1 MFVLAKAHAGGLYQA
16 TIVTE
21 SCEGGFKATVT
32 RVLLL
37 RTRSA
42 SGTEVAH
49 VRFPDFFAESKELAE
64 RRAELHFKACAKL
77 RTLGL

>member
-1 MFVLAKAHAGGLYQA
+1 MIVTAKAHAGGLYQA

-37 RTRSA
+37 TTKRA
-42 SGTEVAH
+42 LGTEVAH
-49 VRFPDFFAESKELAE
+49 DPFPDHIAESRELAE

-77 RTLGL
+77 RIWGL